1 MKDNYLSLGSHRTTI
16 GRNLLKPK
24 APDPK
29 TEGYKKTPSG
39 TSKWGAVKIELR
51 CPRLCLVHIIGSHKD
66 NQRFETTKNLSGYI
80 FTYVKVWFVAQ
91 NLT

>member
-24 APDPK
+24 APSEDRA
-29 TEGYKKTPSG
+29 YKKTPKGRASIG
-39 TSKWGAVKIELR
+39 EQLNKIDMSPTQAL
-51 CPRLCLVHIIGSHKD
+51 LFIGSHKD

-80 FTYVKVWFVAQ
+80 FTYVKV
-91 NLT
+91 